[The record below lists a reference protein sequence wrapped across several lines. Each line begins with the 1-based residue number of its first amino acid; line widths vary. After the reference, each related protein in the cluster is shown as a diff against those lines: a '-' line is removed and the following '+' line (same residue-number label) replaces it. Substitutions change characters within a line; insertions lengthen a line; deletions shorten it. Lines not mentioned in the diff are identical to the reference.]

1 LVVDPFIRVHQA
13 IKPEPVEAGPPRKVL
28 DEIVSARKSNAP
40 ASPSPRL
47 EEIAAS
53 ADEMLTLYDLARGL
67 AGQVS
72 FNDAGDV
79 IANHLKRLVP
89 SALCVFYIHDRST
102 SEIQA
107 RHAVGE
113 GAASVKGMRISVGQ
127 RLSGWV
133 AANRQ
138 TISNSDPVLDLGDI
152 ARAHSAGL
160 RSCLST
166 PLLSG
171 DALIGVVSL
180 YSPELNA
187 FTEDH
192 KRIIE
197 AVGRQIAHTLERA
210 SEFDVIMRRDELT
223 GLPSVTQLER
233 IVVPAASGKG
243 TEHKYSLL
251 FIDVSKLDQISLAD
265 GASTADDVLRHV
277 VPYIRSGLRVADL
290 LFRKSNE
297 EFVAFLSDTDAAT
310 AEAVAQ
316 RVVANIVGH
325 PITLATGKQLH
336 VEVSVRTV
344 CCPRDGYSLDALLRL
359 SAPRISEKNSI
370 ASTTRVH

>member
-1 LVVDPFIRVHQA
+1 MYDPLVVDTFIRVHQA
-13 IKPEPVEAGPPRKVL
+13 IKPEPVEAGPPRK
-28 DEIVSARKSNAP
+28 SARRNSECQKKAIAP

-210 SEFDVIMRRDELT
+210 FRIRRHH
-223 GLPSVTQLER
+223 
-233 IVVPAASGKG
+233 AARRTHG
-243 TEHKYSLL
+243 
-251 FIDVSKLDQISLAD
+251 
-265 GASTADDVLRHV
+265 
-277 VPYIRSGLRVADL
+277 
-290 LFRKSNE
+290 
-297 EFVAFLSDTDAAT
+297 VAF
-310 AEAVAQ
+310 
-316 RVVANIVGH
+316 R
-325 PITLATGKQLH
+325 
-336 VEVSVRTV
+336 
-344 CCPRDGYSLDALLRL
+344 YS
-359 SAPRISEKNSI
+359 
-370 ASTTRVH
+370 T